1 MKQAP
6 TSTDSPPLGGFYDVN
21 GQQLWLHRSGER
33 RPAVVFLSGAGTVGL
48 DYLNVQE
55 RAARLTT
62 SVIYDRSGTGWSQAA
77 PLAGSAAA
85 TAQELRLLLA
95 RAEIPPPYVLVGHSL
110 GGLFARRYA
119 QLFPGEVAGLVLLD
133 PAHEDYAAY
142 MPERLNQL
150 RRSGNRWI
158 SAVLGK
164 TSAAALGAAIKAVPG
179 LVARVPA
186 VRRYRELYRRL
197 FTAEM
202 AEWPTPLREQLVE
215 RHLTLEWFWAGIR
228 EALNAA
234 ELYRET
240 RAGGPLPDVPMIIL
254 SSMAIDEFRRAVSV
268 GEPDELLAEEL
279 EGKRRLYDAFA
290 ATAPRG
296 EVRAV
301 DAGHLTICFR
311 QPDAVSQAIADVLDA
326 QNGSRMPAQLSA

>member
-1 MKQAP
+1 MQQTLPPAKSAA
-6 TSTDSPPLGGFYDVN
+6 SPPLGMLYGLE
-21 GQQLWLHRSGER
+21 GRRLWLHRSGEG
-33 RPAVVFLSGAGTVGL
+33 RPAAVFLSGAGTVGL

-62 SVIYDRSGTGWSQAA
+62 SVIYDRAGTGWSGAA
-77 PLAGSAAA
+77 PMARSAAA
-85 TAQELRLLLA
+85 TVQQLRALLA

-119 QLFPGEVAGLVLLD
+119 QLFSGEVAGLVLLD
-133 PAHEDYAAY
+133 PAHEDYDAY
-142 MPERLNQL
+142 MPARLNQL
-150 RRSGNRWI
+150 RRSGNSWI
-158 SAVLGK
+158 AAVLGGA
-164 TSAAALGAAIKAVPG
+164 SGAALGAAIKIAPD

-202 AEWPTPLREQLVE
+202 AEWPAPLREQLVE

-228 EALNAA
+228 EARNA
-234 ELYRET
+234 ERLYRET

-254 SSMAIDEFRRAVSV
+254 CSMAIDEFRRAVSV
-268 GEPDELLAEEL
+268 GEPDEFLAAEL

-301 DAGHLTICFR
+301 EAGHLTISFR
-311 QPDAVSQAIADVLDA
+311 HPDAVAQAIADVL
-326 QNGSRMPAQLSA
+326 QR